1 MESNSDGAGQ
11 QPVDEQSGGPLSGM
25 SEQNVN
31 MPEND
36 NEMDSVI
43 YADLGMDGQTDS
55 MNRGSD
61 EATDTLLYTDNSTA
75 RNVTE
80 GLPND
85 EDMDDMP
92 TDLLGGDLLDD
103 ELDPEITDLAEDEE
117 EGGEPY

>member
-1 MESNSDGAGQ
+1 M
-11 QPVDEQSGGPLSGM
+11 
-25 SEQNVN
+25 N

-43 YADLGMDGQTDS
+43 YADLGLDGQTDS

-75 RNVTE
+75 RNVTN

-92 TDLLGGDLLDD
+92 ADLLQEDLSDD
-103 ELDPEITDLAEDEE
+103 ELDREISDLTEDEDA
-117 EGGEPY
+117 GGEPY